1 MKLPLVCLL
10 ATFLSITACLGQ
22 DPSIPTVVV
31 KGFEIYQRDGT
42 LAAVNS
48 WFAGSARETEGGLQ
62 DEAVDRLNRVSTWL
76 GSMFDYEL
84 VRSVPLS
91 ASTRRVYLAVK
102 YQKGVA
108 WMWFDCYRPGE
119 QWIVTRFDFSTN
131 ANNVLPEN
139 ILGGQ

>member
-1 MKLPLVCLL
+1 MP
-10 ATFLSITACLGQ
+10 G
-22 DPSIPTVVV
+22 VVV
-31 KGFEIYQRDGT
+31 KGFEIYQRDGV

-48 WFAGSARETEGGLQ
+48 WFAGSARENDGGLQ
-62 DEAVDRLNRVSTWL
+62 DEAVARLERVGSWL

-84 VRSVPLS
+84 VRNVPLS

-108 WMWFDCYRPGE
+108 WMWFDCYRPGD

-131 ANNVLPEN
+131 ANNILPPN